1 MAAQLGAEIPPLR
14 MRPQGLVGQP
24 DRPPHLVRVG
34 VDAESPRRRGRIPL
48 SDGTGDLGGVGAWLA
63 GEARSGLRRTS
74 SHTTCMR
81 FSQGGHRGAGL
92 PSRVSAV
99 AVRVCGSANPQQ
111 GKRASAVHVS
121 GASTCLKCVQRPSPV
136 SVARPIRASAAQ
148 RDLELGAIA
157 KIEFEQAALF
167 VFTPGEHDS
176 SPYCGR
182 TERVRHRHWAVC
194 VLPFVAQHAG
204 ATV

>member
-1 MAAQLGAEIPPLR
+1 MIFDIEPCHEI
-14 MRPQGLVGQP
+14 
-24 DRPPHLVRVG
+24 VRLTV
-34 VDAESPRRRGRIPL
+34 
-48 SDGTGDLGGVGAWLA
+48 T
-63 GEARSGLRRTS
+63 
-74 SHTTCMR
+74 H
-81 FSQGGHRGAGL
+81 
-92 PSRVSAV
+92 
-99 AVRVCGSANPQQ
+99 
-111 GKRASAVHVS
+111 
-121 GASTCLKCVQRPSPV
+121 
-136 SVARPIRASAAQ
+136 AAQ